1 MKKNIPPLIEQKES
15 KAGQTA
21 KETYNIVSDTVVGI
35 NARKSDN
42 LLQVKITI
50 ITIIIGAIIGVIFD
64 GDAEAS
70 EQLPS
75 HLQHLEMRSED
86 SPIDFS
92 LGVVGL
98 ENHTGL
104 VAGAI
109 AGLILGFLGSG
120 FYLMVFRAVKHAS
133 GDHE

>member
-21 KETYNIVSDTVVGI
+21 KETYNIVSDTVAGI

-75 HLQHLEMRSED
+75 HLQHLVKE
-86 SPIDFS
+86 PVLKVA

-133 GDHE
+133 GEHE